1 MGLAAASEI
10 PLDCVAALVWF
21 EVMRPQV
28 LGGEGA
34 RTDWARNWEL
44 TARVTLAVAVGAG
57 VLAAVTSPP
66 WAPGDLLVATYFAAV
81 SLMLWGQGARI
92 RRARSKAPFTTA
104 VAVALGVAFAGGL
117 LLAVVDVAT
126 RGSL

>member
-1 MGLAAASEI
+1 M
-10 PLDCVAALVWF
+10 
-21 EVMRPQV
+21 
-28 LGGEGA
+28 
-34 RTDWARNWEL
+34 
-44 TARVTLAVAVGAG
+44 TLAVAVGAG

-81 SLMLWGQGARI
+81 RLMLWGQGARI
-92 RRARSKAPFTTA
+92 RRARSEAPFSAA

-117 LLAVVDVAT
+117 ILAVVDVAT